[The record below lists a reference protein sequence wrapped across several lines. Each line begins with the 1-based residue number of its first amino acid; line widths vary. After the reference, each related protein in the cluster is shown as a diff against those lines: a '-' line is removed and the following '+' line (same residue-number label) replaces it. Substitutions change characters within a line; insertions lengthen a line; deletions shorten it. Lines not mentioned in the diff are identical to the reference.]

1 VEPTYRVLLV
11 DDQPMFLELAQVSL
25 EVEPR
30 LQVVGTAT
38 SGEEALAVAP
48 ELNPDLVL
56 VDVFMDGL
64 NGFQVAQRLRVQRAD
79 LCVVIISAEGYPEHP
94 ALAQQ
99 VGANAFL
106 DKRDIKPKVLLSIL
120 GSCQTAAP

>member
-1 VEPTYRVLLV
+1 MEPTYRVLLV

-25 EVEPR
+25 EIEPR
-30 LQVVGTAT
+30 LQVVGAVT

-48 ELNPDLVL
+48 ELHPDLAL
-56 VDVFMDGL
+56 VDVFMEGL
-64 NGFQVAQRLRVQRAD
+64 NGFQVAQRLRAQRPD
-79 LCVVIISAEGYPEHP
+79 VCVVIISAEGYPEHP

-106 DKRDIKPKVLLSIL
+106 DKRHIKPKVLLGVL
-120 GSCQTAAP
+120 ESCPTPTA